1 MIQREIDH
9 YLSQIAAEFPVVSV
23 MGPKIYFSDTGL
35 LCYLLGIRSASQV
48 TRDPLFG
55 GIFEN
60 LVVAEMRKQR
70 LNHGLRDDMYFMRNQ
85 NGKEIDLVIEE
96 SRRLHLYE
104 IKSGMEMS
112 PSFARNIKAY
122 RAALGEEVLSAS
134 IVYSGA
140 SNPHTDPKYVNY
152 GDLRCNLFTTCS
164 YTSRSRSR
172 SRSRE
177 S

>member
-152 GDLRCNLFTTCS
+152 GDLRCNLFTT
-164 YTSRSRSR
+164 
-172 SRSRE
+172 
-177 S
+177 